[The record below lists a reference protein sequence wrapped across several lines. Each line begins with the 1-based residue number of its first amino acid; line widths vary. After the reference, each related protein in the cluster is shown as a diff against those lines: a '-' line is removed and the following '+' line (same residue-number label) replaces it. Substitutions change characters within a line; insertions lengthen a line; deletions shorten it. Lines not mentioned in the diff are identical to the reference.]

1 MFLGIFVNL
10 RNLYLGGNDLTG
22 CIPEGLQRVP
32 NSDLSILGLPYCGC
46 VSGTVVSEGAS
57 SSELV
62 SDCNALLAVRD
73 ILAGSATLNW
83 SVEVPITEWE
93 GVTVH
98 GTKQRVTALDLRNK
112 GLTGTIPRGLDRL
125 TNLEY
130 LGLNGNR
137 LTGPIPYSL
146 VSLDKLQTLL
156 LSGNMLTGCVPV
168 RMKRVPNNDL
178 DSLDLPL
185 CDCVIGVAVPDAANN
200 PGLVSDCT
208 ALLTARDV
216 LAGSTMLNWSPS
228 VPIAEWEGVRLGGR
242 PRRVKML
249 FLSEK
254 LTGMLSPSLGRLSS
268 LEFLLLH
275 GNQLTGEIPTELG
288 SLANL
293 EHLYLDGNELSG
305 PIPSE
310 LGSLASL
317 KLLDLSDNMLMGEI
331 PPKLGDIANLEWLYL
346 GGNELSGPIPA
357 ELGGLSNL
365 KRLNLALN
373 RLTGEIPAELGSL
386 ANLHYLNL
394 AENQLTGCI
403 PDGFVEV
410 LETDIG
416 LPFCSK

>member
-1 MFLGIFVNL
+1 MDSLPGSVLSPSAEVVKRRAPRGQVVRQHPPRAPTPKYVHDGVNHL
-10 RNLYLGGNDLTG
+10 PPRVLDRTASGFRWGQQRFQQLPLCVTEITGVGLSVHGN
-22 CIPEGLQRVP
+22 GLQYPPPLCIGIMCPLFRHP
-32 NSDLSILGLPYCGC
+32 L
-46 VSGTVVSEGAS
+46 SGTVVSEGAS

-137 LTGPIPYSL
+137 LTGPVPYSL

-168 RMKRVPNNDL
+168 RMQRVPNNDL

-216 LAGSTMLNWSPS
+216 LAGSTILNWSPS

-254 LTGMLSPSLGRLSS
+254 LTGMLSPSLGRLS
-268 LEFLLLH
+268 
-275 GNQLTGEIPTELG
+275 
-288 SLANL
+288 
-293 EHLYLDGNELSG
+293 
-305 PIPSE
+305 
-310 LGSLASL
+310 
-317 KLLDLSDNMLMGEI
+317 
-331 PPKLGDIANLEWLYL
+331 
-346 GGNELSGPIPA
+346 
-357 ELGGLSNL
+357 
-365 KRLNLALN
+365 R
-373 RLTGEIPAELGSL
+373 
-386 ANLHYLNL
+386 
-394 AENQLTGCI
+394 
-403 PDGFVEV
+403 
-410 LETDIG
+410 
-416 LPFCSK
+416 

>member
-137 LTGPIPYSL
+137 LTGPVPYSL

-168 RMKRVPNNDL
+168 RMQRVPNNDL

-216 LAGSTMLNWSPS
+216 LAGSTILNWSPS

-254 LTGMLSPSLGRLSS
+254 LTGMLSPSLGRLS
-268 LEFLLLH
+268 
-275 GNQLTGEIPTELG
+275 
-288 SLANL
+288 
-293 EHLYLDGNELSG
+293 
-305 PIPSE
+305 
-310 LGSLASL
+310 
-317 KLLDLSDNMLMGEI
+317 
-331 PPKLGDIANLEWLYL
+331 
-346 GGNELSGPIPA
+346 
-357 ELGGLSNL
+357 
-365 KRLNLALN
+365 R
-373 RLTGEIPAELGSL
+373 
-386 ANLHYLNL
+386 
-394 AENQLTGCI
+394 
-403 PDGFVEV
+403 
-410 LETDIG
+410 
-416 LPFCSK
+416 